1 MTTGLV
7 AAYPP
12 VPMAPLGTLPCA
24 APRLDTGMPWL
35 NLHDAAYCVGWGE
48 RARRA
53 SKLSSF
59 PAIGL
64 SVRVLGRLRAL
75 SGADDLVLPV
85 GARSRGCLC
94 GTRPCLR
101 WLDLLLL
108 VHLELD
114 RAEWLLSKSGIIR
127 VGALR
132 RWQEFE

>member
-53 SKLSSF
+53 SKFSS
-59 PAIGL
+59 PPIGL

-94 GTRPCLR
+94 GMRPCLR
-101 WLDLLLL
+101 RLDLLLL
-108 VHLELD
+108 VYLELD
-114 RAEWLLSKSGIIR
+114 RAEWLLSKSCTR
-127 VGALR
+127 RAGALR
-132 RWQEFE
+132 